1 MDNGAACPLSVLSRD
16 VAFLPA
22 FFFAVLLL
30 GTSCQSRCNEFPSFV
45 WPVAQS
51 PPHFP
56 KFVGEIGGGGGE
68 ILARFFRF

>member
-22 FFFAVLLL
+22 SFLFAVLLL
-30 GTSCQSRCNEFPSFV
+30 GTLCQSRCNEFLSFV

-51 PPHFP
+51 PPRFP
-56 KFVGEIGGGGGE
+56 KFVGEFGGVPSSF
-68 ILARFFRF
+68 LLVLV

>member
-1 MDNGAACPLSVLSRD
+1 MPSLGSLSWRRFF
-16 VAFLPA
+16 AG